1 MARDKKNI
9 SEVIGDYSMAGSLR
23 SNDPGNIRAGQQ
35 VVSTR
40 RNVLSDEESESFED
54 VPKRV
59 CVFISRPADGKILA
73 VSRWDDETDMNLPG
87 GHVEPGETLD
97 AAAKRELWEETGVI
111 AHKLVKV
118 YTGRSDGVMTTAFK
132 VLDATGKVRSSE
144 EGTTRWVDED
154 ELYSGMFAD
163 YYRKMREKENL

>member
-1 MARDKKNI
+1 MTRDKKNI
-9 SEVIGDYSMAGSLR
+9 SEVIGDYSMAGALR

-40 RNVLSDEESESFED
+40 RSVLSDEESESFED

-59 CVFISRPADGKILA
+59 CVFIFRPSDGKILA

-97 AAAKRELWEETGVI
+97 AAAKRELWEETGII
-111 AHKLVKV
+111 AHRLVKV
-118 YTGRSDGVMTTAFK
+118 YTGRSDGGMTTAFRA
-132 VLDATGKVRSSE
+132 LDATGKVRSSE
-144 EGTTRWVDED
+144 EGTAKWVEEA
-154 ELYSGMFAD
+154 ELYNGTFGDFYS
-163 YYRKMREKENL
+163 KIKKSL